1 MEDKQINKWLRRRFS
16 VLGWGL
22 LGYLAVMNGLVM
34 LSMALNWL
42 RQSFYLGS
50 ADALTE
56 DGWGYLLTIAVGA
69 VVAYT
74 WKGGDFWKAQLLPQK
89 RRMEGFSLFCLL
101 CLCVGA
107 QFVNG
112 LWVSLLE
119 WGMNLFGRSLL
130 PILEQTSGAA
140 GSGSMYLYAC
150 VAGPIWEELLFR
162 GLILGSLRPFGKRFA
177 ILGSAILFGAF
188 HGNLLQAP
196 FALALGLVFGYVTVE
211 YGLLWSMGLH
221 LFNNLVLA
229 DLLSRVTSLMPPAVA
244 SFFTGGLMLTLAL
257 CAGAILL
264 CRRREIQDY
273 RQSWW
278 IDRRC
283 LKCFFTNSGILAFL
297 IVTGVSMIALLV
309 AL

>member
-22 LGYLAVMNGLVM
+22 LGYLAVMNLLVM

-50 ADALTE
+50 ADALSE

-140 GSGSMYLYAC
+140 GSGSMYLYA
-150 VAGPIWEELLFR
+150 
-162 GLILGSLRPFGKRFA
+162 
-177 ILGSAILFGAF
+177 
-188 HGNLLQAP
+188 
-196 FALALGLVFGYVTVE
+196 
-211 YGLLWSMGLH
+211 
-221 LFNNLVLA
+221 
-229 DLLSRVTSLMPPAVA
+229 
-244 SFFTGGLMLTLAL
+244 
-257 CAGAILL
+257 
-264 CRRREIQDY
+264 
-273 RQSWW
+273 
-278 IDRRC
+278 
-283 LKCFFTNSGILAFL
+283 
-297 IVTGVSMIALLV
+297 
-309 AL
+309 